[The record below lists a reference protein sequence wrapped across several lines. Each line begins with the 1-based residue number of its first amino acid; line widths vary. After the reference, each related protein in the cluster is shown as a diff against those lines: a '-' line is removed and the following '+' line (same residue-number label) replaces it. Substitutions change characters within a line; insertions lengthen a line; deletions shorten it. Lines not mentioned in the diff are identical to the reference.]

1 MNMTFYDNMIAAWDD
16 KDGQE
21 RAKQRWKYFE
31 VDGYRKLSNIEKTP
45 YNYSSRTEVYMLIYY
60 LNNSQNFKHLTYVEN
75 EIKLQIEENIDNP
88 EINWENIFDYFDNR
102 RLTESE
108 YLDEVD
114 DVMSVL
120 EPYREQLI
128 GNNNFVLY

>member
-1 MNMTFYDNMIAAWDD
+1 
-16 KDGQE
+16 
-21 RAKQRWKYFE
+21 
-31 VDGYRKLSNIEKTP
+31 
-45 YNYSSRTEVYMLIYY
+45 MLINY
-60 LNNSQNFKHLTYVEN
+60 LNNQILPFSASFEN
-75 EIKLQIEENIDNP
+75 EIDEIKLQIEKNIDNP
-88 EINWENIFDYFDNR
+88 EISWENIFDYFDNR

>member
-1 MNMTFYDNMIAAWDD
+1 MTFYENMLAAWDD

-31 VDGYRKLSNIEKTP
+31 VDRYRKLSNIENINT
-45 YNYSSRTEVYMLIYY
+45 YSSRVEVFMLINY
-60 LNNSQNFKHLTYVEN
+60 LNNQILPFSESFEN
-75 EIKLQIEENIDNP
+75 EIDEIKLQIEKNIDNP

-102 RLTESE
+102 RFTESE

-120 EPYREQLI
+120 EPYREQLT
-128 GNNNFVLY
+128 GKNNFVLY

>member
-1 MNMTFYDNMIAAWDD
+1 
-16 KDGQE
+16 
-21 RAKQRWKYFE
+21 
-31 VDGYRKLSNIEKTP
+31 
-45 YNYSSRTEVYMLIYY
+45 MLINY
-60 LNNSQNFKHLTYVEN
+60 LNNQILPFSESFEN
-75 EIKLQIEENIDNP
+75 EIDEIKLQIEKNIDNP

-102 RLTESE
+102 RFTESE

-128 GNNNFVLY
+128 GKNNFVLY

>member
-1 MNMTFYDNMIAAWDD
+1 MTFYDNMLAAWDD
-16 KDGQE
+16 KDGKE

-31 VDGYRKLSNIEKTP
+31 AEGYRKLSNIENINT
-45 YNYSSRTEVYMLIYY
+45 YSSRVEVFMLINY
-60 LNNSQNFKHLTYVEN
+60 LNNQILPFSASFEN
-75 EIKLQIEENIDNP
+75 EIDEIKLQIEKNIDNP

-102 RLTESE
+102 RLTDSE

-120 EPYREQLI
+120 EPYREQLT

>member
-1 MNMTFYDNMIAAWDD
+1 MTFYDNMLAAWDD

-31 VDGYRKLSNIEKTP
+31 AEGYRKLSNIENINT
-45 YNYSSRTEVYMLIYY
+45 YSSRVEVFMLINY
-60 LNNSQNFKHLTYVEN
+60 LNNQILPFSASFEN
-75 EIKLQIEENIDNP
+75 EIDEIKLQIDKNIDNP